1 MRRRKQGYKAL
12 IAGGLLLLAAAFLLT
27 GYNLL
32 DTRRAGLASQQAAE
46 ELKAVI
52 HAASADTVKPPY
64 PEPAEETPSA
74 DDTEVEIPDYIL
86 NPEMEMPEVE
96 VDGSS

>member
-1 MRRRKQGYKAL
+1 MMRRRKQGYKAL

-46 ELKAVI
+46 
-52 HAASADTVKPPY
+52 
-64 PEPAEETPSA
+64 
-74 DDTEVEIPDYIL
+74 
-86 NPEMEMPEVE
+86 
-96 VDGSS
+96 